1 MKTIIR
7 FGTLSVTA
15 AVLTVA
21 ATGQLQAQ
29 SVISWN
35 LNDYSQVN
43 PGAGPNGNL
52 AGVPG
57 LSLQPNWN
65 DSYNQG
71 GVPYGPTTNPNLMDN
86 SGATTT
92 ASVTVPGPYSTWAVS
107 FNHPGA
113 DANGNYNNELLNG
126 YQNANTASTISVAGI
141 PYANY
146 EMIVY
151 FNADVGGRAGTVDIG
166 STTYDFLTMGASAI
180 NIGGNAV
187 LTQATD
193 TTGNNAIAS
202 DYAVFTGLSGASQ
215 NINWDIPQY
224 GGINGFQIIAV
235 PEPGTMALAVMGGFG
250 ALLMKRRF
258 KKS

>member
-1 MKTIIR
+1 MKTNR
-7 FGTLSVTA
+7 FGILPVTA
-15 AVLTVA
+15 AILTVA

-29 SVISWN
+29 LAISWN
-35 LNDYSQVN
+35 LDDYSQVN
-43 PGAGPNGNL
+43 PTAGPNGNL

-57 LSLQPNWN
+57 LSLEPDWN

-86 SGATTT
+86 TGTATT
-92 ASVTVPGPYSTWAVS
+92 ASVTVPAAYSSYAVRFS
-107 FNHPGA
+107 HPGA

-151 FNADVGGRAGTVDIG
+151 FNADVSGRAGTVGIG
-166 STTYDFLTMGASAI
+166 STTYDFLTMGTSAI

-187 LTQATD
+187 FTQATD
-193 TTGNNAIAS
+193 ITGNNAIAS

-215 NINWDIPQY
+215 NINWDIPQS
-224 GGINGFQIIAV
+224 GGINGFQIMAV
-235 PEPGTMALAVMGGFG
+235 PEPSSMALAVLGGFG
-250 ALLMKRRF
+250 VLLMKRRF
-258 KKS
+258 KKC